1 MCDPILVTLLKMRPH
16 YSTNI
21 NYKGM
26 QRTADEYARERWIY
40 KDLISKNDVDPI
52 IVNPVVKMRPHRVA
66 HPHYPLTRYI
76 CKNMKGG
83 LGLNPITNKTV
94 IHLTS

>member
-1 MCDPILVTLLKMRPH
+1 MCDPIPVTLLKMRPH

-21 NYKGM
+21 KHKGL
-26 QRTADEYARERWIY
+26 QRTANEYAGERRIY

-52 IVNPVVKMRPHRVA
+52 IVNPVAKMRPHPVA
-66 HPHYPLTRYI
+66 HPHYPLRRYI

>member
-1 MCDPILVTLLKMRPH
+1 MCDPIPVTLLKMRPH

-21 NYKGM
+21 NYKGV

-52 IVNPVVKMRPHRVA
+52 TVNPVVKMRPIQWH
-66 HPHYPLTRYI
+66 I
-76 CKNMKGG
+76 
-83 LGLNPITNKTV
+83 PITLLQGIFVKT
-94 IHLTS
+94 